1 MCPNRYQIPHA
12 TQIKSTVQGSL
23 NCSTSPASKQRAK
36 AAEVKNNNQIL
47 FFYIFFIHD
56 MSWTHFLSFQSFI
69 IRPVSFLAPPPPP
82 PQSIQE
88 IYTDFFIS
96 QWKKTICLFTFLFP
110 WNQKLRPLVWH
121 NKQNNK
127 VNPTWDTT
135 IVKAACYTYSYFWR
149 KTQVKNIFLTNKND
163 KIQWQSRHSSF
174 NKNRILHSHF
184 FPSDQGDLKYI
195 YIHSTCIKK
204 HERIYKKQWGVGGGD
219 TDCGPEAGMGF

>member
-1 MCPNRYQIPHA
+1 MIMIWAEPTFYPF
-12 TQIKSTVQGSL
+12 KVSL
-23 NCSTSPASKQRAK
+23 SDQC
-36 AAEVKNNNQIL
+36 
-47 FFYIFFIHD
+47 
-56 MSWTHFLSFQSFI
+56 LSL
-69 IRPVSFLAPPPPP
+69 PPPPPP

-195 YIHSTCIKK
+195 YTVHALKNMKEYTKSSG
-204 HERIYKKQWGVGGGD
+204 RWGVGILTVGLKQEWVSKMKFVLIIFANIITKISIILSLKAWGASNS
-219 TDCGPEAGMGF
+219 TSHC